1 MDWLLSEEFV
11 TFSQRV
17 AGIYNEKKK
26 IKQELKE
33 YYDKIQLKMKDL
45 DAQAQALQEE
55 FDRWK
60 SSQSDEVKSVK
71 QK

>member
-11 TFSQRV
+11 NFSQRI

-55 FDRWK
+55 FERWK
-60 SSQSDEVKSVK
+60 ESQSDETKSVK
-71 QK
+71 SK